1 MFKKL
6 SLSAKLLSIVITISI
21 LAFGV
26 TVGYTAISV
35 FGTSSENS
43 EELAHEEAAHFG
55 AVIDAELEVP
65 MDTARTLAHTLEGLK
80 SSGETERETVE
91 EVLANILAKN
101 ENFIGAWT
109 CWEPNAFDGD
119 DANYVNTGTSDK
131 TGRFIPYYYK
141 SGSGIAS
148 EPLIGYETP
157 GDGDYYL
164 LARDSGNET
173 IIDPYSYEI
182 GGKQVL
188 ITTVSVPIKYND
200 RVVGVAGIDVE
211 LDYLQ
216 AMIQDIRPYETG
228 YAVLIDSSG
237 NYAAHPDPSS
247 IGKQMLLDEDG
258 TNKAKVLAGEEY
270 HVTMF
275 SSINDSE
282 VFISYVPVE
291 VGNSDTPWSFAVAFP
306 TDKIMAEAKSLTILM
321 IIIAVVALAVLIA
334 ATFLVVRSIVK
345 PIKKIADIAQKISE
359 GDLKQTIDIDSKD
372 EIGQM
377 ANALRGMI
385 NGVIGEGQS
394 IKTGITDPFF
404 VADKDLTVTYMNEA
418 CGKLTG
424 YAPEEVIGKMKCK
437 DLFKSDICETS
448 CALKKSM
455 ADGTVFSGV
464 KVKIEDRDGKKI
476 PIVVSAASLKDLEG
490 NVIGGYELA
499 RDITNETEIQKNVE
513 EVTEQVTSAA
523 GQIAS
528 SSEEMASGAEEQARQ
543 TGEVATA
550 MEEMSETILETS
562 KNAEGAL
569 KAANE
574 ANKSSEEGGKIIAE
588 TMTAIKEIAES
599 TKTIVDVLNT
609 LSAQSEEIGN
619 VVEVIDDIA
628 DQTNLLAVN
637 AAIEAARA
645 GEHGRGF
652 AVVADEVRKLAER
665 TLKTTKEVTSTVQ
678 SIQKGT
684 KDTVEAVNEYSE
696 KTTAVVEKANMAQES
711 FHQIV
716 DGSKRVIDISQ
727 QVATAA
733 DEQSSAAEEI
743 SKNIESV
750 ASVTKQV
757 ASGAQQSSSAA
768 QQLDQLAK
776 KLSEVVAKL
785 N

>member
-1 MFKKL
+1 MFRKF
-6 SLSAKLLSIVITISI
+6 SLSAKLLTIIISISI

-26 TVGYTAISV
+26 TVGYTAIRI
-35 FGTSSENS
+35 FDTSGNNA
-43 EELAHEEAAHFG
+43 EELAHEEAAKYG
-55 AVIDAELEVP
+55 SIIDAELEIP
-65 MDTARTLAHTLEGLK
+65 MDTARTLAYTLEGLRA
-80 SSGETERETVE
+80 SGDTNREAVE
-91 EVLANILAKN
+91 EILENLLAKH
-101 ENFIGAWT
+101 EHFVGVWT
-109 CWEPNAFDGD
+109 CWEPDAFDGD
-119 DANYVNTGTSDK
+119 DQDYINTATSDE
-131 TGRFIPYYYK
+131 TGRFIPYYFK
-141 SGSGIAS
+141 SEGEIAS
-148 EPLIGYETP
+148 EPLMDYETP
-157 GDGDYYL
+157 GAGDYYL
-164 LARDSGNET
+164 LARDSGEET

-182 GGKQVL
+182 GGKQTM
-188 ITTVSVPIKYND
+188 ITSVAVPIRYND
-200 RVVGVAGIDVE
+200 QVVGVAGVDVE

-216 AMIQDIRPYETG
+216 AMIQEIKPYETG
-228 YAVLIDSSG
+228 YAVIIDSSG
-237 NYAAHPDPSS
+237 NYAAHPDPSN
-247 IGKQMLLDEDG
+247 IGNQMLVDEG
-258 TNKAKVLAGEEY
+258 GVNKTKVLAGEEY
-270 HVTMF
+270 HTTMF
-275 SSINDSE
+275 SSTNDSE
-282 VFISYVPVE
+282 VLITYIPIE
-291 VGNSDTPWSFAVAFP
+291 VGASTTPWSFAVAFP
-306 TDKIMAEAKSLTILM
+306 TEKIMAEARSLTIIT
-321 IIIAVVALAVLIA
+321 IIIAVVALAVLIV

-345 PIKKIADIAQKISE
+345 PIKKIADIAQNISE
-359 GDLKQTIDIDSKD
+359 GELNQKIDIESKD
-372 EIGQM
+372 EIGRM
-377 ANALRGMI
+377 AQALRNMI

-418 CGKLTG
+418 CGELTG

-437 DLFKSDICETS
+437 DLFKSDICNTS

-476 PIVVSAASLKDLEG
+476 PIVVSAAALKDLEG
-490 NVIGGYELA
+490 NIIGGYELA
-499 RDITNETEIQKNVE
+499 RDITTETDIQKNVE

-543 TGEVATA
+543 TSEVATA
-550 MEEMSETILETS
+550 VEEMSETILETS

-569 KAANE
+569 KAAKE
-574 ANKSSEEGGKIIAE
+574 ANQSSEEGGKIVTDTIV
-588 TMTAIKEIAES
+588 AIKEIAES
-599 TKTIVDVLNT
+599 TKNIVDVLNT
-609 LSAQSEEIGN
+609 LSSQSEEIGN

-665 TLKTTKEVTSTVQ
+665 TLKTTKEVTTTVQ

-684 KDTVEAVNEYSE
+684 KETVDAVNEYSE
-696 KTTAVVEKANMAQES
+696 KSTAVVEKANKAQEA

-768 QQLDQLAK
+768 QQLDQLSK